1 MFFVEFDSTTL
12 YCRSCGDYER
22 PASRKTCDQFVS
34 IKDSRKEARF
44 DKYYKKVLF
53 YQTKSVPWL
62 GNMA

>member
-1 MFFVEFDSTTL
+1 MRITKGLLREKHAINLCLYVTTGINL
-12 YCRSCGDYER
+12 
-22 PASRKTCDQFVS
+22 K

>member
-1 MFFVEFDSTTL
+1 MRSICVYVTTGINL
-12 YCRSCGDYER
+12 
-22 PASRKTCDQFVS
+22 K